1 MRGDPAAWDW
11 GVGGWGVLVASC
23 DDDVDDEEEEETLP
37 PPLYIMAGLNR
48 LPNEDSTSK
57 APLPTIKFAAWLE
70 FEDDDDEDEDDEG
83 AEASLDEETIAADE
97 DDDDDEDDE
106 EEEEEEEEV
115 DDGVGADV
123 PDAAAGADTN
133 SSLFCWPAATTNEA
147 WFGGITFPK

>member
-23 DDDVDDEEEEETLP
+23 DEDVDEEDETLP

-48 LPNEDSTSK
+48 LPNEDSSK
-57 APLPTIKFAAWLE
+57 PLPTIKFVAAWLE
-70 FEDDDDEDEDDEG
+70 FEDDEEDEDDEDEG
-83 AEASLDEETIAADE
+83 AEASLEEETIAADE
-97 DDDDDEDDE
+97 DDDDEDDE

-123 PDAAAGADTN
+123 ADAVAGAETN